1 MEGHQKWCPFFCVYT
16 FTFTSFPA
24 MHIFRLMKTQQEIFD
39 EIKSSD
45 NKQLWTLA
53 STYSTLYKKI
63 DKYRE
68 REKDREKKIGGVDI
82 QDIVD
87 NKSLLRTHVI
97 EHLFE
102 QSKDKH
108 NAQAS
113 KALIDVCSL
122 KEEEQDIHI
131 QIKSYCG
138 SCGCEIK
145 SGE

>member
-1 MEGHQKWCPFFCVYT
+1 
-16 FTFTSFPA
+16 

-122 KEEEQDIHI
+122 KEDEQDIHI
-131 QIKSYCG
+131 QVKSYCCN
-138 SCGCEIK
+138 CGCEIK